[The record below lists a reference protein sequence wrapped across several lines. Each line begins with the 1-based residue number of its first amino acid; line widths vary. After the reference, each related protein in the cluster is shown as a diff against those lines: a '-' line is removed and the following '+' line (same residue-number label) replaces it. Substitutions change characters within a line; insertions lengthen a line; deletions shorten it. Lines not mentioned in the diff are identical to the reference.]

1 MSSVAPLLARNWR
14 AKSIHNCIIYLHE
27 RILTLCLISA
37 YLGNPGFLLQKNSF
51 SAHDIHSTK
60 SHTNC
65 YKIFQQRS
73 HLRACLYPPHTC
85 VWWEN
90 LRSLSTNCEYRL
102 KTSSGQRAEW
112 MGVRGWCCKDKNVA
126 DLTRSAPET
135 TTVHWKRAL
144 CRYNF
149 LACYRFDCRG
159 LPALRRLFIEKS
171 LNHQCDLCN
180 SRKPGFHPFS
190 LIIIFAKEFA
200 QQQVVLYT
208 SKVCLV
214 SKCPARKKMVPIQGL
229 WRVKLK
235 FRIILEVG
243 EAGLT
248 MTISTFLTS
257 SLVAE
262 LC

>member
-1 MSSVAPLLARNWR
+1 MQSRLPFIKKIIFA
-14 AKSIHNCIIYLHE
+14 HN
-27 RILTLCLISA
+27 
-37 YLGNPGFLLQKNSF
+37 
-51 SAHDIHSTK
+51 IHSTK
-60 SHTNC
+60 SYTHC
-65 YKIFQQRS
+65 YENISTKISSTSMSLFTS
-73 HLRACLYPPHTC
+73 HMC

-102 KTSSGQRAEW
+102 KTSLGQRAEW

-135 TTVHWKRAL
+135 GTLHWKRAL

-214 SKCPARKKMVPIQGL
+214 SKCPARKKRKKKDGPNSRFVTRKI
-229 WRVKLK
+229 
-235 FRIILEVG
+235 EV
-243 EAGLT
+243 
-248 MTISTFLTS
+248 
-257 SLVAE
+257 
-262 LC
+262 

>member
-135 TTVHWKRAL
+135 GTVHWKRAL
-144 CRYNF
+144 CRNNF

-159 LPALRRLFIEKS
+159 LASSAAFVHREISQPPTWSLQLQQTWISPIFIV
-171 LNHQCDLCN
+171 
-180 SRKPGFHPFS
+180 FS
-190 LIIIFAKEFA
+190 PIFNDYYICQGICSTTGCFIHIWS
-200 QQQVVLYT
+200 VNVLPEQRW
-208 SKVCLV
+208 SQFKVCD
-214 SKCPARKKMVPIQGL
+214 G
-229 WRVKLK
+229 
-235 FRIILEVG
+235 
-243 EAGLT
+243 
-248 MTISTFLTS
+248 
-257 SLVAE
+257 
-262 LC
+262 

>member
-1 MSSVAPLLARNWR
+1 MYYIPVRENIDS
-14 AKSIHNCIIYLHE
+14 
-27 RILTLCLISA
+27 LCDRCLSGQSR
-37 YLGNPGFLLQKNSF
+37 LPFTKKNSF
-51 SAHDIHSTK
+51 SAHNIHSTK
-60 SHTNC
+60 SYTHC
-65 YKIFQQRS
+65 YENILTKISSASMPLSTS
-73 HLRACLYPPHTC
+73 HMC

-102 KTSSGQRAEW
+102 KTSLGQRAEW

-135 TTVHWKRAL
+135 RTVHWKRAL

-159 LPALRRLFIEKS
+159 LACSEAFVHREISQPPPRSLQLQQTWISPIFIVFICQGICLKNIFKGCFRSFYTHQRLVWS
-171 LNHQCDLCN
+171 V
-180 SRKPGFHPFS
+180 
-190 LIIIFAKEFA
+190 IILPE
-200 QQQVVLYT
+200 
-208 SKVCLV
+208 
-214 SKCPARKKMVPIQGL
+214 KKMVPIQGL

-235 FRIILEVG
+235 FWIILEAG
-243 EAGLT
+243 EARLT